1 MSITDPDT
9 LAFKRYLRSLEK
21 MIVEVDQR
29 VARVLM
35 HGKVIKDGVRKQGD
49 DWQVRLELG
58 RDADD
63 KPVESPWVTV
73 QPLSSGSLKIKV
85 KPSDGQRF
93 TLLSPSGVI
102 GTGSW
107 ATRAPFD
114 DDHPAPKGDEDLVLE
129 GGNAKLVIKDGL
141 IGLKVGSNEI
151 ELKADA
157 LNLVA
162 EGGDGFLVSKSGKFW
177 HLGVEDKSQKATAKV
192 MTEDGPAK
200 AVKAK
205 AE

>member
-1 MSITDPDT
+1 MSITDPDVV
-9 LAFKRYLRSLEK
+9 AFKRYLRGLEK
-21 MIVEVDQR
+21 QIVEVDQR

-73 QPLSSGSLKIKV
+73 QPLSSGALKIKV
-85 KPSDGQRF
+85 KPSEGQRY
-93 TLLSPSGVI
+93 TMLSPSGVI
-102 GTGSW
+102 GTGSQ
-107 ATRAPFD
+107 AIRAPFD
-114 DDHPAPKGDEDLVLE
+114 DDHPAPQGDEDLVLE
-129 GGNAKLVIKDGL
+129 VGNARLVIKDGL

-157 LNLVA
+157 VNLVA
-162 EGGDGFLVSKSGKFW
+162 EGGDGFLVSKGSQFW
-177 HLGVEDKSQKATAKV
+177 HLGVEEKDQKATPKV
-192 MTEDGPAK
+192 TTEAGPAK
-200 AVKAK
+200 KVKAK